1 MPRPPRPSAS
11 PHRPLSPR
19 VARVAHASGRALAAL
34 TLVFALGCSDVE
46 PPPGPPPPEDT
57 PYKPP
62 ATSVLLEDSPV
73 RIRREVMY
81 VRAPS
86 PPKNPVATAHAET
99 PPELDFVRV
108 VRYRLDTG
116 DAPPQPARAI
126 AVLMPGFLGGA
137 GSYDALAR
145 ALVRRGELDTGP
157 ASSPSPGHIEAW
169 AIDRRANLLEDQHG
183 LDVAEVRGD
192 PELAKKYY
200 FSGQALEGK
209 SYAGVRP
216 PAELAFQ
223 SEWGLA
229 ATVSDLHA
237 VMQLVPAAERKGR
250 VVLVGHSLGASIAE
264 AYAAWDFAGTP
275 GYDELAGLV
284 LVDGTSATEGDA
296 TPPLTEAQYKTGYGT
311 GLLVRPGLDKIRAG
325 EPYYVL
331 PLLGSDVYPV
341 GAILALRT
349 SLRPTAVV
357 TDPDRDQMMRVLL
370 GLRDLPE
377 FTSRAALGFSF
388 DRAYDGLSFV
398 AVSCGAATGGPVEP
412 YTGVLGDE
420 LLHPTDPSARY
431 DWIDYDQ
438 STPTGNTALGELARS
453 WFLGPSLDFAEWYF
467 PNRLSLDA
475 PAAGTLTLKPT
486 DWPFQQY
493 GLRASHGAALDLPI
507 FVLAS
512 ALVGKGKGDVT
523 GYDRLRALVDKVPLG
538 PGRPHAGLP
547 RTDALAWK
555 AVGYPQLT
563 HIDPIL
569 GADTPVSQASAWY
582 AALRDF
588 VLTHSTPGG
597 VVIPVGPD
605 TPTATSPVG
614 P

>member
-1 MPRPPRPSAS
+1 MPRPPRPLAS
-11 PHRPLSPR
+11 SQRSSFR
-19 VARVAHASGRALAAL
+19 AAARVVRAGRPVLAAL
-34 TLVFALGCSDVE
+34 ALTTAIGCGDGE

-62 ATSVLLEDSPV
+62 ATSVLLEDAPV

-81 VRAPS
+81 VRAPA
-86 PPKNPVATAHAET
+86 PPKNPVAAANAET
-99 PPELDFVRV
+99 PDALNFVRV
-108 VRYRLDTG
+108 VRYRVDTG

-157 ASSPSPGHIEAW
+157 AGGGPGHVEAW

-192 PELAKKYY
+192 PELAQKYY
-200 FSGQALEGK
+200 FAGQALEGRR
-209 SYAGVRP
+209 YAGVRP
-216 PAELAFQ
+216 PAELAYQ

-229 ATVSDLHA
+229 STVNDLRA
-237 VMQLVPAAERKGR
+237 VMALVPAAERKGR

-275 GYDELAGLV
+275 GFSELAGLV

-296 TPPLTEAQYKTGYGT
+296 APPLTEAQYKTGYGT
-311 GLLVRPGLDKIRAG
+311 GLLLRPGLDKIRAG

-349 SLRPTAVV
+349 ALRPTAVV

-377 FTSRAALGFSF
+377 FTNRAALGFSF

-398 AVSCGAATGGPVEP
+398 AVSCGAATGGPVDR

-438 STPTGNTALGELARS
+438 SSPTGNTALGELARS
-453 WFLGPSLDFAEWYF
+453 WYLGPALDFAEWYF
-467 PNRLSLDA
+467 PNRLALDA
-475 PAAGTLTLKPT
+475 PAAGTLTLQPT

-512 ALVGKGKGDVT
+512 ALVGKGKGDVA

-538 PGRPHAGLP
+538 PGRPHAGAP
-547 RTDALAWK
+547 RTDPLAWK

-605 TPTATSPVG
+605 TPTAPSPVG